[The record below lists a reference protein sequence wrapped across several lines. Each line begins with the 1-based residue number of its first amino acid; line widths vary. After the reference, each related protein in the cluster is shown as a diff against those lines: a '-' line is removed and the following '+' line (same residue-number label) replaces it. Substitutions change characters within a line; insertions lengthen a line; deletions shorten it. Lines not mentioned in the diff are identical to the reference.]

1 MTRALELA
9 KRAQALGEV
18 PVGAVLVCEDRILG
32 EGFNQPISR
41 CDASAHAEIMALR
54 EAGKAQQNYRFPDT
68 TLYVTLEPCAMCAGA
83 IVHARVARLVFAAR
97 EPKAGVAV
105 SQQHFFMQPYLNHR
119 VMLEEGLLA
128 EESSALLS
136 GFFQQR
142 RAARKRA
149 RQAHANAPAPDA

>member
-1 MTRALELA
+1 MARALELA
-9 KRAQALGEV
+9 KQAQALGEV
-18 PVGAVLVCEDRILG
+18 PVGAVLVSEGRIIG

-54 EAGKAQQNYRFPDT
+54 EAGEARHNYRLPDT

-105 SQQHFFMQPYLNHR
+105 SQQHFFAQPYLNHR
-119 VMLEEGLLA
+119 VTLEEGLLA
-128 EESSALLS
+128 EESSVLLS
-136 GFFQQR
+136 SFFKQR
-142 RAARKRA
+142 RAANKLA
-149 RQAHANAPAPDA
+149 RQINANAPAPDA